1 MRDENGNPLESIAS
15 LSGLSRTRPGLAWAM
30 AFFMFSV
37 AGIPPLLGFYAKFAV
52 FNAAVAAGLFPLAVI
67 GVVASVIGAYY
78 YLRIIKTM
86 FFDVPAGAWA
96 NAEIEPVESG
106 LIALSALFVSP
117 VGYLAIPL
125 LGAWS
130 LAAAR
135 ALF

>member
-1 MRDENGNPLESIAS
+1 MSTPTSSTAHTPQS
-15 LSGLSRTRPGLAWAM
+15 SGGS
-30 AFFMFSV
+30 
-37 AGIPPLLGFYAKFAV
+37 
-52 FNAAVAAGLFPLAVI
+52 
-67 GVVASVIGAYY
+67 VVASVIGAYY

-86 FFDVPAGAWA
+86 FFDEPVGAWA
-96 NAEIEPVESG
+96 NAEAQPVESG

-130 LAAAR
+130 LTAAR

>member
-1 MRDENGNPLESIAS
+1 M
-15 LSGLSRTRPGLAWAM
+15 
-30 AFFMFSV
+30 
-37 AGIPPLLGFYAKFAV
+37 

-78 YLRIIKTM
+78 YLRIVKTM
-86 FFDVPAGAWA
+86 FFDEPAGSWA
-96 NAEIEPVESG
+96 NDAQPVESG

-117 VGYLAIPL
+117 IGYLAIPL

>member
-1 MRDENGNPLESIAS
+1 MTRRCLGQCRD
-15 LSGLSRTRPGLAWAM
+15 
-30 AFFMFSV
+30 
-37 AGIPPLLGFYAKFAV
+37 
-52 FNAAVAAGLFPLAVI
+52 
-67 GVVASVIGAYY
+67 
-78 YLRIIKTM
+78 
-86 FFDVPAGAWA
+86 
-96 NAEIEPVESG
+96 EPVESG